1 MKEIITAFRNNDI
14 FQNFSN
20 NELWQLAGEMEKE
33 IYVSGEKLYSE
44 GEKASNIYILI
55 EGHFLID
62 LPDKRAFTLM
72 KPGDIIG
79 TEPFLD
85 KDLYVTTCTC
95 LSRKGLCGVL
105 TGKTLLNVE
114 KRYASINS
122 KLIRLKNEFLSKTK
136 YFKR

>member
-14 FQNFSN
+14 FKDFSN

-33 IYVSGEKLYSE
+33 IYVSGEKLFME

-55 EGHFLID
+55 EGHFLIH

-72 KPGDIIG
+72 NPGDIIG

-85 KDLYVTTCTC
+85 KNFYVTTCTC
-95 LSRKGLCGVL
+95 LSKKGLCGVL
-105 TGKTLLNVE
+105 TGKTLINVE

>member
-1 MKEIITAFRNNDI
+1 MKEIISAFKNNNI
-14 FQNFSN
+14 FKDFSN

-33 IYVSGEKLYSE
+33 VYVSGEKLFFAE
-44 GEKASNIYILI
+44 EKASNIYILI
-55 EGHFLID
+55 DGHFLID

-72 KPGDIIG
+72 TSGDIIG

-85 KDLYVTTCTC
+85 KDYYVTTCTC
-95 LSRKGLCGVL
+95 LSKNGVCGVL
-105 TGKTLLNVE
+105 TGKTLINVE